1 MPEDSR
7 TNIWVRSE
15 VISDVGIVDDRSNLV
30 LEFRNTKGSYFVF
43 DSNLSFDEKLLARII
58 GNTLS
63 KHHTSFLVTKVSIGR
78 TST

>member
-43 DSNLSFDEKLLARII
+43 DSNLSFDEKFLAGII